1 MWYLEHVM
9 KFINRNAY
17 IVVAVKGTS
26 YCVSAGRAIQL
37 LVMNA
42 LRLAA
47 VNTIGDALTWL
58 GKVCGVRERQPVRA
72 SQRQPDPTCNN
83 FISAL
88 RLRILKT
95 LCAWNA

>member
-1 MWYLEHVM
+1 M

-37 LVMNA
+37 LIMNA

-47 VNTIGDALTWL
+47 VNTVGDALTWL
-58 GKVCGVRERQPVRA
+58 GKVCILLKTGRQSEGVRGSPVPHAATSVIGFR
-72 SQRQPDPTCNN
+72 
-83 FISAL
+83 
-88 RLRILKT
+88 
-95 LCAWNA
+95 

>member
-17 IVVAVKGTS
+17 VVVAVKGTS

-58 GKVCGVRERQPVRA
+58 GKVCVRV
-72 SQRQPDPTCNN
+72 
-83 FISAL
+83 
-88 RLRILKT
+88 
-95 LCAWNA
+95 